1 MFDIKE
7 MYSHLDKLGELFMNQ
22 FKDKEPMSLD
32 EFLEEHYDELTQEQ
46 RDLGYYI
53 SELFESIKD

>member
-1 MFDIKE
+1 MIEINE

-32 EFLEEHYDELTQEQ
+32 EFLEEYYDELTQEQ

-53 SELFESIKD
+53 SGLFESIRD